1 MKPIPIPS
9 FIILHYIF
17 PPMRYNKKPSPNSN
31 REMSQKLKFKM
42 KICKL
47 RVSKVPFNFRNN
59 HISSCGTPTSRR
71 CSLLIFHRAGY
82 TKVAHIAQKANKSF
96 PLIMEPALSFLQEK
110 QIWTI
115 YNIRCYTLI
124 PELCIDHC
132 NFFKL

>member
-1 MKPIPIPS
+1 MTVSWLPFQHFSGVLEKKHKAKRRYSYHTNIRINLMCLLTIFEKFFQYKQGHMKPIPIPS

-17 PPMRYNKKPSPNSN
+17 PPMRYNKNPSPNSN

-47 RVSKVPFNFRNN
+47 QVSKAPFNFRNN

-82 TKVAHIAQKANKSF
+82 T
-96 PLIMEPALSFLQEK
+96 
-110 QIWTI
+110 
-115 YNIRCYTLI
+115 
-124 PELCIDHC
+124 
-132 NFFKL
+132 